1 MHGIRPVAIGEDE
14 HMSVDRSLRTQRL
27 QEVRQR
33 LLDGASGLLEQGPWP
48 EVTVEQITSAA
59 GVSRTVFYQHF
70 ADRQELLLTLFGEI
84 ADELSHVADDWMVVG
99 GADPS
104 AEHRRSL
111 QQLVGVFQ
119 RHGRLLQAVRDAA
132 VSDPEVSAA
141 WENLASGIVA
151 ETTTAIERDIAAGHA
166 RADDPDQMSRA
177 LTAMMENYL
186 LRSFGRAPFP
196 DPEAVTDTLAT
207 VWVRTLYSG
216 L

>member
-1 MHGIRPVAIGEDE
+1 MRA
-14 HMSVDRSLRTQRL
+14 QRL

-33 LLDGASGLLEQGPWP
+33 LLDGANDLLEQGPWP

-70 ADRQELLLTLFGEI
+70 ADRQELLLTLFGGI

-111 QQLVGVFQ
+111 HRLVALF
-119 RHGRLLQAVRDAA
+119 RRRGRLLQAVRDAA
-132 VSDPEVSAA
+132 VADPEVSAA
-141 WENLASGIVA
+141 WERLASGIVDG
-151 ETTTAIERDIAAGHA
+151 TTSAIERDVAQGHTRVDNPA
-166 RADDPDQMSRA
+166 EMSRA
-177 LTAMMENYL
+177 LSALMENYL

-196 DPEAVTDTLAT
+196 DQDAVAETLAT
-207 VWVRTLYSG
+207 IWLRTLYGG